1 MTLKMSGIR
10 YALACLLAAVAA
22 SCQIPESERIP
33 AVFTL
38 TPETITP
45 PALTEGIQIIVECD
59 LHWSVQL
66 LDPEWG
72 SIEYGSIQEGKGGE
86 FRFQM
91 GANLEDAP
99 RENTVIVKA
108 GKSEERITITQ
119 DGLEQFFSPRSLD
132 IQGTD
137 PYTVSF
143 QSPATWSVRVTKGED
158 WLTLRTSG
166 GGVGAARLTVA
177 ARDANENVGEREAMV
192 SVSIGPHLLDIPVRQ
207 AQKDVVLPGES
218 AISLP
223 FDATEI
229 SIKTRYNVDY
239 TVSTTASWIQW
250 EKTKAPLYEST
261 EHFTVSPNLE
271 QTSRSGEFRFV
282 SEEHSCANYTVSVTQ
297 EGKDPILSVTVPGF
311 YGMDSSDYV
320 FGSDGWNQA
329 SFRTSADGSVRYVL
343 FHQKDSRALV
353 LEGFN
358 AAMGR
363 EETARLTITSYDKA
377 QENAQETTHNARL
390 LFKDENLYWFASTVK
405 SGVYFIV
412 KK

>member
-1 MTLKMSGIR
+1 MTLKMSEIR

-38 TPETITP
+38 TPETLTP
-45 PALTEGIQIIVECD
+45 AALTEGIQIIVECD
-59 LHWSVQL
+59 LHWTVQL

-132 IQGTD
+132 IQGTA

-177 ARDANENVGEREAMV
+177 ARDANENVGEREAVV
-192 SVSIGPHLLDIPVRQ
+192 SVSIGPHILDIPVRQ

-229 SIKTRYNVDY
+229 NIKTRYNVDY

-261 EHFTVSPNLE
+261 EHFMRT
-271 QTSRSGEFRFV
+271 FRKV
-282 SEEHSCANYTVSVTQ
+282 MGCTPSEYRRRYSCLKT
-297 EGKDPILSVTVPGF
+297 
-311 YGMDSSDYV
+311 
-320 FGSDGWNQA
+320 
-329 SFRTSADGSVRYVL
+329 
-343 FHQKDSRALV
+343 
-353 LEGFN
+353 
-358 AAMGR
+358 
-363 EETARLTITSYDKA
+363 
-377 QENAQETTHNARL
+377 
-390 LFKDENLYWFASTVK
+390 
-405 SGVYFIV
+405 
-412 KK
+412 